1 MKTRVIITV
10 LSAVAL
16 STGCGPSVRTRVA
29 NAMQGCLAV
38 RNPAFVRGE
47 GERALSIPL
56 PPAVDSLASGT
67 AYTFGLI
74 VYQETADQATT
85 QAEVTCALELGSR
98 YESEDTRDWLNYF
111 SRHPNAPVA
120 NLATR
125 LLDGQLRQIGAAP
138 QTRAAPK

>member
-1 MKTRVIITV
+1 MITV
-10 LSAVAL
+10 LSAIAL

-29 NAMQGCLAV
+29 TAMEGCLAI

-47 GERALSIPL
+47 GEQALAVPL
-56 PPAVDSLASGT
+56 PASIDSLAKGT

-74 VYQETADQATT
+74 VYQETADEATT

-98 YESEDTRDWLNYF
+98 YESEDTRDWLGYF

-120 NLATR
+120 NLAKR
-125 LLDGQLRQIGAAP
+125 LLDQQLRQIGATPRTRTAP
-138 QTRAAPK
+138 M